1 MLHRYMAGLFLVP
14 IAGFAIT
21 AWRTRAEAPWAGPLA
36 VAAPVLFIAQVMVGA
51 FNVWYT
57 FPDQLTI
64 SHTVI
69 ASLVWFTLSSAAT
82 LAWYSPASVRRPVGP
97 FARGEVPA

>member
-1 MLHRYMAGLFLVP
+1 
-14 IAGFAIT
+14 
-21 AWRTRAEAPWAGPLA
+21 
-36 VAAPVLFIAQVMVGA
+36 VAAPLLFVAQVTVGA